1 LTKVA
6 EKIITERG
14 GESLQKHVAELEE
27 ENSRLKATA
36 TELQKSVDSSAE
48 TITVLQ
54 HSVDDGVEDYNL
66 LMAGNESML
75 AEHNEL
81 RYRSEDLESELSKVH
96 ASTTEDIAALEAKI
110 RSAEAHA
117 TNVAVTGEKC
127 LYYFETE
134 LLKDLAELHVLYE
147 CNVQNI
153 EGLCSAMPTREP
165 SVANYIHWLSAEVT
179 SLPEV
184 FAGVNENFVS
194 ITVEGTLVMARGSV
208 DLAALQASTA
218 DSRVDIL
225 PVEQDVQKMTRVVSK
240 KW

>member
-81 RYRSEDLESELSKVH
+81 RYRSEDLESELSKVR

-110 RSAEAHA
+110 RSAKAHA
-117 TNVAVTGEKC
+117 TDVAVTSEKC

-134 LLKDLAELHVLYE
+134 LLKDLA
-147 CNVQNI
+147 
-153 EGLCSAMPTREP
+153 
-165 SVANYIHWLSAEVT
+165 
-179 SLPEV
+179 
-184 FAGVNENFVS
+184 
-194 ITVEGTLVMARGSV
+194 
-208 DLAALQASTA
+208 
-218 DSRVDIL
+218 
-225 PVEQDVQKMTRVVSK
+225 
-240 KW
+240 